1 MRSISIETLKMYQ
14 MYLKREKEN
23 HKYDSKKSWSENLAE
38 LALIGLVLDKVNYA
52 LDEVIAND

>member
-14 MYLKREKEN
+14 MYLKRLQET

-38 LALIGLVLDKVNYA
+38 LALIGLVLDKVDYA